1 MHEMTCDIL
10 VICDVRHDIMVM
22 LFIIIIIMVFKIYF

>member
-10 VICDVRHDIMVM
+10 VICDVRHDIMAM
-22 LFIIIIIMVFKIYF
+22 IFIIILMVFKIYI